1 MTCHVLINKVNL
13 IQLFSWMV
21 HTKFNSFLVQRQQS
35 KMILLSII
43 TPRLGKSVSRSS
55 QTLTITIA
63 VVITH
68 GKMKVVTMP
77 TKTYEQM

>member
-1 MTCHVLINKVNL
+1 MTCHVLIKKVNL

-21 HTKFNSFLVQRQQS
+21 HTKFNSFLVQRQLS

-55 QTLTITIA
+55 QTLKITIA

-77 TKTYEQM
+77 TKT